1 MKSLE
6 KELNLDI
13 YSGDEENHQKKRKK
27 YSSTK
32 VKARNFL
39 TNVSYTGMKK
49 CDYQNRSFVI
59 DIYSFLILY
68 FNPYN
73 LDSKFE
79 SEIERDYV
87 NVLWT
92 CFMPES
98 FYNFIFRNEN
108 IKVLNKTKVKF
119 QEAVEIVNQFIEDD
133 SSMQEKQLP
142 F

>member
-13 YSGDEENHQKKRKK
+13 YSGDEENHPKKGKK
-27 YSSTK
+27 YSSPK
-32 VKARNFL
+32 VKVRNFL
-39 TNVSYTGMKK
+39 TNVSYTGIKK

-79 SEIERDYV
+79 SETERDYV

-92 CFMPES
+92 CFMLES
-98 FYNFIFRNEN
+98 FYNFIF
-108 IKVLNKTKVKF
+108 
-119 QEAVEIVNQFIEDD
+119 
-133 SSMQEKQLP
+133 
-142 F
+142 